1 MIDDTTQ
8 ETLFTIGRYFSST
21 SKAVSYGELYDTCP
35 STDPILTINATA
47 LNNIL
52 ANITISAIPFYK
64 RWYTKVDQN
73 RTTTVNVYTLSRPL
87 NLILPYTTMLVSAL
101 GVLLLGAWALNRNGV
116 VAADG
121 GFLQV
126 LTTTRGC
133 EEVDRVAR
141 SCCLGS
147 EDNWSS
153 ELKKLKVRFGELD
166 SPSWAE
172 MDIGGRLHGRET
184 EEPKLAG
191 FGIDG
196 KVKYLSKDEVYGGH
210 I

>member
-1 MIDDTTQ
+1 M
-8 ETLFTIGRYFSST
+8 
-21 SKAVSYGELYDTCP
+21 
-35 STDPILTINATA
+35 
-47 LNNIL
+47 
-52 ANITISAIPFYK
+52 
-64 RWYTKVDQN
+64 
-73 RTTTVNVYTLSRPL
+73 
-87 NLILPYTTMLVSAL
+87 
-101 GVLLLGAWALNRNGV
+101 

-196 KVKYLSKDEVYGGH
+196 KVKYLSKDEVYGGL